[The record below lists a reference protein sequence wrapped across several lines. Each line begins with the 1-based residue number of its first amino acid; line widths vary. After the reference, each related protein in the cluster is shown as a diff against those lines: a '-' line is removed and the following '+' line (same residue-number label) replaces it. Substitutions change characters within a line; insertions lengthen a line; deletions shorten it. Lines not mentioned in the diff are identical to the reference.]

1 MKPVTI
7 IAAVLS
13 ATLLMSLA
21 ACSAGDKGVET
32 SSTKPRYIYPGE
44 DREMTWHNPAY
55 DNEEYAEGATLNVW
69 VSASRDPERDYS
81 YSGEIHW
88 VENHNNHIFTL
99 LCLPEEYDGSQT
111 YPLLLL
117 LHGYN
122 SNFHEYDPMVNFF
135 TEAGYAVLMFDFR
148 GGHASNLLSDGKMT
162 QMSYDTKLSDIRAVL
177 SFAETIPM
185 ADKENFILI
194 GHSQG
199 GAMAQIVA
207 TDAELKDRF
216 NGMLILAPAPLVTD
230 YDVKYPS
237 AEDIPETIQLLYSTT
252 GRDFVYSAI
261 IYEAKFEELT
271 DYNKPVLILH
281 GTADEIIKEES
292 SRAVAEK
299 IGDNATFQ
307 LVEGGYH
314 DFRDDVLP
322 WLTPETIIPFLDSLL
337 VK

>member
-1 MKPVTI
+1 
-7 IAAVLS
+7 
-13 ATLLMSLA
+13 
-21 ACSAGDKGVET
+21 
-32 SSTKPRYIYPGE
+32 
-44 DREMTWHNPAY
+44 
-55 DNEEYAEGATLNVW
+55 
-69 VSASRDPERDYS
+69 
-81 YSGEIHW
+81 
-88 VENHNNHIFTL
+88 
-99 LCLPEEYDGSQT
+99 
-111 YPLLLL
+111 
-117 LHGYN
+117 
-122 SNFHEYDPMVNFF
+122 
-135 TEAGYAVLMFDFR
+135 
-148 GGHASNLLSDGKMT
+148 
-162 QMSYDTKLSDIRAVL
+162 
-177 SFAETIPM
+177 
-185 ADKENFILI
+185 
-194 GHSQG
+194 
-199 GAMAQIVA
+199 MAQIVA

-322 WLTPETIIPFLDSLL
+322 WLMPETIIPFLDSLL